1 MRLSTTKAISQEK
14 PMTSNK
20 FKSKN
25 MSVCEKT
32 HEILIEVIR
41 LSSLTLA
48 QLSLRLINGSPTSGN
63 YGPPSTLIME
73 DESQLLSL
81 VVESQQ
87 LKEPEHGPMPN
98 FYMKEPLDQKDSQ
111 HKIVDV
117 DRRATVFITDVRKKF
132 QI

>member
-1 MRLSTTKAISQEK
+1 
-14 PMTSNK
+14 MTSNK

-25 MSVCEKT
+25 MSICEKS
-32 HEILIEVIR
+32 HEIVIKVIR

-48 QLSLRLINGSPTSGN
+48 QLSLRLINGPPPTSGD
-63 YGPPSTLIME
+63 YGPPSTPSME
-73 DESQLLSL
+73 GESQLLSL
-81 VVESQQ
+81 IVESQQ
-87 LKEPEHGPMPN
+87 LKEPEHGLMPN

-117 DRRATVFITDVRKKF
+117 DRRATVFISDVRKKF